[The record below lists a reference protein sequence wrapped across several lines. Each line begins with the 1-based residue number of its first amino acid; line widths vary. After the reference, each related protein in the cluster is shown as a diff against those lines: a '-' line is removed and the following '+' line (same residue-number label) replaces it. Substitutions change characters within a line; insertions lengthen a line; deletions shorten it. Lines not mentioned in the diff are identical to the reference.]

1 MYNEHNI
8 KYYMLYKNVVVYKE
22 EQVRSL
28 TAYILTKLIFTYN
41 GGGRGVCRFNLEVIN
56 QHKYK

>member
-41 GGGRGVCRFNLEVIN
+41 GEGGEFVDLIW
-56 QHKYK
+56 K